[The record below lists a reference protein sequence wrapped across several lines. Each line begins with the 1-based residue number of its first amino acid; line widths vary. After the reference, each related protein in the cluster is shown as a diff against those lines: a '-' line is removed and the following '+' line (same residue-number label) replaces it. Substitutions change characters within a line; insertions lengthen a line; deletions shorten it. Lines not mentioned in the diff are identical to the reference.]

1 MKALLSGHLRDL
13 PKCPFNSGC
22 PLNRGFYFQRLPCT
36 MIKFRVVEETKDALQ
51 CTLCKT
57 SSLIDSLLTAKCID
71 LSLLI
76 DYSTYFKDVIH

>member
-1 MKALLSGHLRDL
+1 MKAILSGHLRDL

-22 PLNRGFYFQRLPCT
+22 PLNRGFYLQRLPCT
-36 MIKFRVVEETKDALQ
+36 MIKFRVVEETRDALQ

-57 SSLIDSLLTAKCID
+57 SSLIDSLLTAKYID

-76 DYSTYFKDVIH
+76 DYSTYFKDVIQ